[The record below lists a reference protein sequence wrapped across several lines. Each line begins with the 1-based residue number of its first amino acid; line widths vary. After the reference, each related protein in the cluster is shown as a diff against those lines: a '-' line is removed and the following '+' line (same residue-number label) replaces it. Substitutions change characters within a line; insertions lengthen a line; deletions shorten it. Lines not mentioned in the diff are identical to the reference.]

1 MPLKTSKRQLR
12 ISETQVSRP
21 DHHYFKK
28 EIIMNPFTIIDEYAA
43 NIADI
48 KSEAHG
54 ELFLFMCKSYAAL
67 RVIAAAIPDDR
78 RAVCADPITDMLS
91 INITLKEKTLGLNL
105 ETNEMVEML
114 EYAKTAVD
122 KVQDALNN
130 LQ

>member
-1 MPLKTSKRQLR
+1 
-12 ISETQVSRP
+12 
-21 DHHYFKK
+21 
-28 EIIMNPFTIIDEYAA
+28 MNPFTIIDEYAA